1 AIPRPVLCVEAC
13 QTPFIVA
20 RQIKKTFHWM
30 HALDLALRFS
40 RKRVIKEILLE
51 GYKSEEALASNQLQT

>member
-1 AIPRPVLCVEAC
+1 
-13 QTPFIVA
+13 
-20 RQIKKTFHWM
+20 M